1 MSINQ
6 DILSKLLVGLK
17 KIQNQSYPLC
27 DSRDNDTS
35 FRNIT
40 INKEARDLQVM
51 LEYFFK
57 NDIESDNR

>member
-27 DSRDNDTS
+27 DDPDNDIS
-35 FRNIT
+35 SRNII
-40 INKEARDLQVM
+40 INKEARNLQVM

-57 NDIESDNR
+57 DDTKPDNY